1 MDMDRT
7 REKANVFVKLLGRHK
22 QAVIASFVI
31 ASAVALAWL
40 MVVSRKPPQRVEIE
54 VPAPLVEVER
64 LSVRDIPMV
73 VSSYGTVTPKVEVEI
88 APQVAGNVV
97 WVNASFRAGG
107 IISANQPIIKI
118 DPRDYELAVRQAEA
132 LVAEA
137 DVVLDIEK
145 AEAAVAK
152 KEWQQLNPNTEPDS
166 PLVLR
171 EPQIRRAEA
180 QLESAKARLET
191 AQLNLE
197 RTVVSLP
204 IDVRVINEQV
214 DLGQFVAVGRSVGS
228 AYGIE
233 AVEIEVPLEDD
244 ELAWFDIP
252 RQSGAVN
259 ADHDSAEATIAHVV
273 ANIAGRRHVWIGYV
287 KRTTGE
293 VDRNSRLVSV
303 VVEVTN
309 PSDPAG
315 ETPPLVPGMF
325 VKVQIQGRTLKNA
338 VAVPRDAVRQ
348 SNEVWLV
355 NDGKLRIR
363 PLDIVRADRNFAY
376 AVSGVEHGDMIVLSS
391 LDAASDGMNVRTQVR
406 ADTEQQNINAD
417 ANRLD
422 VQGADE

>member
-1 MDMDRT
+1 M
-7 REKANVFVKLLGRHK
+7 
-22 QAVIASFVI
+22 
-31 ASAVALAWL
+31 
-40 MVVSRKPPQRVEIE
+40 
-54 VPAPLVEVER
+54 
-64 LSVRDIPMV
+64 
-73 VSSYGTVTPKVEVEI
+73 
-88 APQVAGNVV
+88 
-97 WVNASFRAGG
+97 
-107 IISANQPIIKI
+107 
-118 DPRDYELAVRQAEA
+118 
-132 LVAEA
+132 
-137 DVVLDIEK
+137 
-145 AEAAVAK
+145 
-152 KEWQQLNPNTEPDS
+152 
-166 PLVLR
+166 LR

-214 DLGQFVAVGRSVGS
+214 DLGQFVAAGRSVGS

-252 RQSGAVN
+252 RQSGAVS

-273 ANIAGRRHVWIGYV
+273 ANFAGQQHTWTGRV
-287 KRTTGE
+287 KRTTGQI
-293 VDRNSRLVSV
+293 DSSSRLVSV

-315 ETPPLVPGMF
+315 ATPPLVPGMF
-325 VKVQIQGRTLKNA
+325 VRVRIQGHTLKNA

-417 ANRLD
+417 ANQLD
-422 VQGADE
+422 VQGVDE